1 MAASEA
7 FNPASLSLLIPIE
20 DELRTLAEPRAASE
34 KTPAA
39 MQAASSAPDAAT
51 KEVMDRM
58 LRAVDLTQL
67 RVHSDVRPPNF
78 LGAGAEPVARTPASA
93 PTASSAA

>member
-1 MAASEA
+1 MDEA
-7 FNPASLSLLIPIE
+7 
-20 DELRTLAEPRAASE
+20 

-67 RVHSDVRPPNF
+67 RVQTVMSDPP
-78 LGAGAEPVARTPASA
+78 TSSA
-93 PTASSAA
+93 PAPSPSRAPRRLRLQPAVPAKSWDPTNPNAMPNAHT

>member
-1 MAASEA
+1 MQVS
-7 FNPASLSLLIPIE
+7 SLSGFCRHLDIM
-20 DELRTLAEPRAASE
+20 DEA

-93 PTASSAA
+93 PAASSACEIMGPHKP